1 MEIIYFKKIVP
12 TLQDS
17 LYYKLDVIIR
27 FELQMMSV
35 LIDKEFIFDMSQD
48 RKMYKCTCADCGK
61 DSEVPFEPKPDRPVY
76 CKECLP
82 KHRKQ
87 KILDQFRLINFKLD
101 YFQIFLKPFSFI
113 L

>member
-1 MEIIYFKKIVP
+1 
-12 TLQDS
+12 

-82 KHRKQ
+82 KHRK
-87 KILDQFRLINFKLD
+87 
-101 YFQIFLKPFSFI
+101 
-113 L
+113 